1 MSSALP
7 GRPCCDVHDERDTP
21 TIVVMVVG
29 NGNELVVARLDTG
42 APDLALVD
50 AFVRLQ
56 LSARRNG
63 WAMRLV
69 DVSEALRGLLELVG
83 LADVLALEPRREPEL
98 GEQLGVEEVVQ
109 PGDPPA

>member
-1 MSSALP
+1 
-7 GRPCCDVHDERDTP
+7 VHDERDTP
-21 TIVVMVVG
+21 TIVVMVVRD
-29 NGNELVVARLDTG
+29 GNELVVARLDAG
-42 APDLALVD
+42 KPDLALVD

-63 WAMRLV
+63 WVMRLV
-69 DVSEALRGLLELVG
+69 DVSEELRGLLELVG
-83 LADVLALEPRREPEL
+83 LSDVLTLEPWREPEL